1 MSHYPLVFAVGMIE
15 VSQLFLYPG
24 KSTFPFLARSP
35 PLLSPS
41 LCPSLEDDGSLPS
54 FTAFSYSEMIQC
66 RFDHMKLGRE
76 ELADHTIL
84 GKCLRSV
91 LPDHYFAIDALP
103 SRHAPFC
110 KLILEN
116 AATVGYFKKHR
127 SFCTAVYRTE
137 VGVLD
142 HSTGTL
148 KLGWE
153 PL

>member
-54 FTAFSYSEMIQC
+54 FTAFSYSETIQC

-76 ELADHTIL
+76 ELADRTIL

-91 LPDHYFAIDALP
+91 ASYYQITTSQLMPYLRVMHP
-103 SRHAPFC
+103 SA
-110 KLILEN
+110 
-116 AATVGYFKKHR
+116 
-127 SFCTAVYRTE
+127 S
-137 VGVLD
+137 
-142 HSTGTL
+142 
-148 KLGWE
+148 
-153 PL
+153 